1 LADKTG
7 IPANVVNQS
16 ELTKL
21 KGLDKELKG
30 HVFGQEKAVE
40 AVVKTLTR
48 NRLSVIEKN
57 KPI

>member
-1 LADKTG
+1 
-7 IPANVVNQS
+7 VVNQS
-16 ELTKL
+16 ELAKL
-21 KGLDKELKG
+21 KSLDKELKS
-30 HVFGQEKAVE
+30 HVFGQNIAVQ

>member
-1 LADKTG
+1 L
-7 IPANVVNQS
+7 
-16 ELTKL
+16 EKL
-21 KGLDKELKG
+21 KTLDQELKD
-30 HVFGQEKAVE
+30 HVFGQEDAVH